1 MTTKSIADEPEQ
13 GVVSQ
18 LEFLD
23 LFDLEEIRKIQDAF
37 AVAAGVASVI
47 TYPDGRP
54 ITRPANFSRLCG
66 EVIRKTEK
74 GLADCLHCHSELG
87 RNNPDGLTIKSCFI
101 RGLWVGCAG
110 ISVGEKH
117 IANWIVGQVRSD
129 TPDTEEIIRY
139 AGEIGADEQ
148 EFRFA
153 LEEIM
158 VMPFNRFEQVCNF
171 LFLMANLMSK
181 IAFQNVSHASDIR
194 QLDEADNQLG
204 RYRDHL
210 EEMNRDIQRL
220 DELKTELFANTSH
233 ELKTPL
239 YNILGLAES
248 LMEDGAGSH
257 SQAAVENLGMIVKSG
272 RRMINLLNDT
282 QDFSKLRHE
291 DMRLEIRPVDIR
303 TVAEV
308 VFELFTPFLVTKNL
322 KFVNRIPIDVPAVAA
337 DEKRVCQILQNM
349 VGNAVKYSENGIV
362 EVSAYVK
369 GNFLVVTV
377 SDTGSGIHAEMHE
390 HIFESFKQ
398 VDGAIESEHGGI
410 RLGLGVSKLLVE
422 LQGGKIGVESAEGKG
437 SGFWFTLPLAPEGKA
452 PEENDSL
459 DDDNWQVDPEGVHK
473 DIMEVFS
480 RETDSGK
487 GKAEAGFRLLVVDDD
502 PVCLRLYS
510 IQLADSGYLITQ
522 AVNGKQALE
531 KIREADDAGELF
543 DLVLLDV
550 VMPNMS
556 GYEVCR
562 ILRKKYSPD
571 RLPVLMLT
579 AKDRVEDRVAGL
591 EAGANDYL
599 AKPFSRHELKARI
612 HTHVSLKKSVEER
625 KKLETQLRR
634 AQKVEAM
641 GTMAGGFAHDFNN
654 ILGIILGNTELA
666 LEDVP
671 KSHPAK
677 FNLEEVRIA
686 CMRAKDVVSQIQSF
700 TRRIESKMKP
710 VRITPIVRESVKML
724 RASIPATIDINLDV
738 TAKNDMIMADTA
750 RIHQMTVN
758 LINNAAFEMR
768 ETGGILNIGI
778 ENVVID
784 RYEVAVYDDISPGK
798 YVRLTVRDTGNG
810 IDSEIMDRI
819 FDPYFTTK
827 KIGQGSGM
835 GLSVVQGIVGS
846 HNGRVMAESEPDQGA
861 IFQVF
866 FPVVKKKPNLYGESG
881 KEMLA
886 GNERILFV
894 DDEPSLAKLGKIIL
908 NRLGYSVVSV
918 DGPIKA
924 LEIFEAKPDGFDLLV
939 TDYAMPDMS
948 GVILAKR
955 IKKIRPAIP
964 VILCT
969 GFNEPV
975 TDEKIMAKCITTVMV
990 KPIDRLTLSGTV
1002 REVLDKQ

>member
-1 MTTKSIADEPEQ
+1 MTTKPIVDELDQ

-54 ITRPANFSRLCG
+54 ITRPANFSRLCS

-74 GLADCLHCHSELG
+74 GLADCLHFHSELG
-87 RNNPDGLTIKSCFI
+87 CNNPNGLTIKSCFI

-171 LFLMANLMSK
+171 LFIMANLMSK
-181 IAFQNVSHASDIR
+181 IAFQKVSHASHIR
-194 QLDEADNQLG
+194 QIEEA
-204 RYRDHL
+204 
-210 EEMNRDIQRL
+210 DIQRL
-220 DELKTELFANTSH
+220 D
-233 ELKTPL
+233 
-239 YNILGLAES
+239 
-248 LMEDGAGSH
+248 
-257 SQAAVENLGMIVKSG
+257 
-272 RRMINLLNDT
+272 
-282 QDFSKLRHE
+282 
-291 DMRLEIRPVDIR
+291 
-303 TVAEV
+303 
-308 VFELFTPFLVTKNL
+308 
-322 KFVNRIPIDVPAVAA
+322 
-337 DEKRVCQILQNM
+337 
-349 VGNAVKYSENGIV
+349 
-362 EVSAYVK
+362 
-369 GNFLVVTV
+369 
-377 SDTGSGIHAEMHE
+377 
-390 HIFESFKQ
+390 
-398 VDGAIESEHGGI
+398 
-410 RLGLGVSKLLVE
+410 
-422 LQGGKIGVESAEGKG
+422 
-437 SGFWFTLPLAPEGKA
+437 
-452 PEENDSL
+452 
-459 DDDNWQVDPEGVHK
+459 DDDRQVEPESVHK
-473 DIMEVFS
+473 DIMEVLPA
-480 RETDSGK
+480 ETDSGK
-487 GKAEAGFRLLVVDDD
+487 VKTEAGFRLLVVDDD
-502 PVCLRLYS
+502 PVCLS
-510 IQLADSGYLITQ
+510 VCSVQLAESGYLITQ
-522 AVNGKQALE
+522 ALNGKQALE
-531 KIREADDAGELF
+531 KIREADVAGELF

-562 ILRKKYSPD
+562 ILRKKYSSD
-571 RLPVLMLT
+571 ILPVLMLT
-579 AKDRVEDRVAGL
+579 VKDRVEDRLAGL
-591 EAGANDYL
+591 DAGANDYL
-599 AKPFSRHELKARI
+599 AKPFSSHELQARI

-666 LEDVP
+666 LEDIP
-671 KSHPAK
+671 KSNPVK

-686 CMRAKDVVSQIQSF
+686 CMRAKDVVSQIHSF
-700 TRRIESKMKP
+700 AGRTEGKMKP

-738 TAKNDMIMADTA
+738 TAENDMIMADPA

-758 LINNAAFEMR
+758 LVNNAAFEMW

-778 ENVVID
+778 ENVAIN
-784 RYEVAVYDDISPGK
+784 RYGVAVYDDISPGK
-798 YVRLTVRDTGNG
+798 YVRLTVRDTGKG
-810 IDSEIMDRI
+810 IDPKIIDLI

-827 KIGQGSGM
+827 KIGQGAGM
-835 GLSVVQGIVGS
+835 GLSVVQGIVGN
-846 HNGRVMAESEPDQGA
+846 HNGRVMAESEPGQGA
-861 IFQVF
+861 TFQVF
-866 FPVVKKKPNLYGESG
+866 FPVVEKKSNLSGESG
-881 KEMLA
+881 KDMLA

-894 DDEPSLAKLGKIIL
+894 DDEPSLAKLGEIIL

-918 DGPIKA
+918 AGTIKA
-924 LEIFEAKPDGFDLLV
+924 LEIFEADPDGFDLLV

-955 IKKIRPAIP
+955 IKKIRPDIP

-969 GFNEPV
+969 GFNEHV
-975 TDEKIMAKCITTVMV
+975 TDEKIMAECISTVMI
-990 KPIDRLTLSGTV
+990 KPINRLTLSGTV
-1002 REVLDKQ
+1002 REVLDKRPCERLSS

>member
-1 MTTKSIADEPEQ
+1 MTTKPIVDELDQ

-54 ITRPANFSRLCG
+54 ITRPANFSRLCS

-74 GLADCLHCHSELG
+74 GLADCLHFHSELG
-87 RNNPDGLTIKSCFI
+87 CNNPNGLTIKSCFI

-171 LFLMANLMSK
+171 LFIMANLMSK
-181 IAFQNVSHASDIR
+181 IAFQNVSHASHIR
-194 QLDEADNQLG
+194 QIEEA
-204 RYRDHL
+204 
-210 EEMNRDIQRL
+210 DIQRL
-220 DELKTELFANTSH
+220 D
-233 ELKTPL
+233 
-239 YNILGLAES
+239 
-248 LMEDGAGSH
+248 
-257 SQAAVENLGMIVKSG
+257 
-272 RRMINLLNDT
+272 
-282 QDFSKLRHE
+282 
-291 DMRLEIRPVDIR
+291 
-303 TVAEV
+303 
-308 VFELFTPFLVTKNL
+308 
-322 KFVNRIPIDVPAVAA
+322 
-337 DEKRVCQILQNM
+337 
-349 VGNAVKYSENGIV
+349 
-362 EVSAYVK
+362 
-369 GNFLVVTV
+369 
-377 SDTGSGIHAEMHE
+377 
-390 HIFESFKQ
+390 
-398 VDGAIESEHGGI
+398 
-410 RLGLGVSKLLVE
+410 
-422 LQGGKIGVESAEGKG
+422 
-437 SGFWFTLPLAPEGKA
+437 
-452 PEENDSL
+452 
-459 DDDNWQVDPEGVHK
+459 DDDRQVEPESVHK
-473 DIMEVFS
+473 DIMEVLTA
-480 RETDSGK
+480 ETDSGK
-487 GKAEAGFRLLVVDDD
+487 VKTGAGFRLLVVDDD
-502 PVCLRLYS
+502 PVCLS
-510 IQLADSGYLITQ
+510 VCSVQLAESGYLITQ
-522 AVNGKQALE
+522 ALNGKQALE
-531 KIREADDAGELF
+531 KIREADVAGELF

-562 ILRKKYSPD
+562 ILRKKYSSD
-571 RLPVLMLT
+571 ILPVLMLT
-579 AKDRVEDRVAGL
+579 VKDRVEDRLAGL
-591 EAGANDYL
+591 DAGANDYL
-599 AKPFSRHELKARI
+599 AKPFSSHELQARI

-666 LEDVP
+666 LEDIP
-671 KSHPAK
+671 KSNPVK

-686 CMRAKDVVSQIQSF
+686 CMRAKDVVSQIHSF
-700 TRRIESKMKP
+700 AGRTEGKMKP

-738 TAKNDMIMADTA
+738 TAENDMIMADPA

-758 LINNAAFEMR
+758 LVNNAAFEMW

-778 ENVVID
+778 ENVAIN
-784 RYEVAVYDDISPGK
+784 RYGVAVYDDISPGK
-798 YVRLTVRDTGNG
+798 YVRLTVRDTGKG
-810 IDSEIMDRI
+810 IDPKIIDLI

-827 KIGQGSGM
+827 KIGQGAGM

-846 HNGRVMAESEPDQGA
+846 HNGRVMAESEPGQGA

-866 FPVVKKKPNLYGESG
+866 FPVVEKKSNLSGESG
-881 KEMLA
+881 KDMLA

-894 DDEPSLAKLGKIIL
+894 DDEPSLAKLGEIIL

-918 DGPIKA
+918 AGTIKA
-924 LEIFEAKPDGFDLLV
+924 LEIFEADPDGFDLLV

-955 IKKIRPAIP
+955 IKKIRPDIP

-969 GFNEPV
+969 GFNEHV
-975 TDEKIMAKCITTVMV
+975 TDEKIMAECISTVMI
-990 KPIDRLTLSGTV
+990 KPINRLTLSGTV
-1002 REVLDKQ
+1002 REVLDKRPCERLHAEESAK